1 MSKQKRPREQISGI
15 VGGHIV
21 PATETPLL
29 TSASTPWSGFLLEKH
44 NTGDRQDVSWGWHRA
59 HISLITKGQLSFSV
73 RTSRGN
79 QDFVGQAGSVCVFP
93 SGYDETHFAIAGSKF
108 EAIVVELD
116 PNRLETL
123 LERPA
128 SASTDTLAPQ
138 IVVRDRYMAMLL
150 RAMASEVAQGC
161 PAGALYGQG
170 FVSGIGDLSRAK
182 IFGEGSRR
190 EEKTPEVG
198 LGR

>member
-1 MSKQKRPREQISGI
+1 MASGTYQSY
-15 VGGHIV
+15 H
-21 PATETPLL
+21 L
-29 TSASTPWSGFLLEKH
+29 
-44 NTGDRQDVSWGWHRA
+44 
-59 HISLITKGQLSFSV
+59 SLITKDQLSFSV

-116 PNRLETL
+116 PTRLETL

-161 PAGALYGQG
+161 PAGALYGQA
-170 FVSGIGDLSRAK
+170 LSLALATYLERRFAVKGRAAK
-182 IFGEGSRR
+182 KKHLRLVWAGRPSLAGR
-190 EEKTPEVG
+190 TPMG
-198 LGR
+198 

>member
-1 MSKQKRPREQISGI
+1 MSEQERPREQISGI

-29 TSASTPWSGFLLEKH
+29 TSASTPGAGFRLEKH
-44 NTGDRQDVSWGWHRA
+44 NAGDRQDVNWGWHRA
-59 HISLITKGQLSFSV
+59 HISLITKGQLGFSV

-79 QDFVGQAGSVCVFP
+79 QDFVGEAGSVCVFP

-116 PNRLETL
+116 PTRLETL

-150 RAMASEVAQGC
+150 RGC
-161 PAGALYGQG
+161 SGLSRRFPLRSG
-170 FVSGIGDLSRAK
+170 FVPGIGNVSRAK
-182 IFGEGSRR
+182 IFGEWPRR
-190 EEKTPEVG
+190 QEKAP
-198 LGR
+198 

>member
-1 MSKQKRPREQISGI
+1 MASGTYQSY
-15 VGGHIV
+15 H
-21 PATETPLL
+21 L
-29 TSASTPWSGFLLEKH
+29 
-44 NTGDRQDVSWGWHRA
+44 
-59 HISLITKGQLSFSV
+59 SLINKDQLSFSV
-73 RTSRGN
+73 RTSGGN

-93 SGYDETHFAIAGSKF
+93 SGYEETHFAIARSKF

-116 PNRLETL
+116 PTRLETL

-161 PAGALYGQG
+161 PAGALYGQA
-170 FVSGIGDLSRAK
+170 LSLALATYLERRFAVKGRAAK
-182 IFGEGSRR
+182 KKHLRLVWAGRPSLAGR
-190 EEKTPEVG
+190 TPMG
-198 LGR
+198 